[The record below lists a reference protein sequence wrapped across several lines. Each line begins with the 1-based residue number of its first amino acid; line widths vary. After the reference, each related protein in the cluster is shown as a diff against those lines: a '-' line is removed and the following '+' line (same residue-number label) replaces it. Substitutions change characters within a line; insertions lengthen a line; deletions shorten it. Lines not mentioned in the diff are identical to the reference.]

1 MMERRNQV
9 FQTLKPHCV
18 KLSQAALG
26 LAGKAGNS
34 KDVVDSLARLLTT
47 LKDITTSSGSLD
59 EKLADYVFF
68 PLSHVLRESQNL
80 PVRALELSLHSLS
93 ILLRTG
99 WRSRIAP
106 NLGGQLLILLTF
118 LANASSAGKKI
129 PNTSEE
135 LQSVAFI
142 CLSELFSALA
152 FTQQGRESLISSAN
166 IPALS
171 HAITVVLEGITNGA
185 SNEVQLAALA
195 ALKAVCSAMEER
207 DALASFLPGI
217 VSSLTRVL
225 TPSTKSRRS
234 FRLLEGGLDVLS
246 KLFHIVLSDAHTK
259 DLPDNTEDDG
269 KSPKFEGLT
278 LSWLKATAGQIKL
291 ALANIVKL
299 RQHDRIEVRQAL
311 LRLCI
316 RVLKDCRVS
325 LSQSTSMMVETLVML
340 SGVDERDEVQ
350 LTLKQMLGADSNL
363 ANLLRSSLHG
373 WVTALPRIMQSPDDS
388 AKRKFIHLVS
398 IAFRILSEQGIDLT
412 IVDRVMASNL
422 RDSVSNVICESKG
435 FGSVIESSSTSSLT
449 DKKTWSVENQST
461 SFQPLL
467 MNSKG
472 QEDTVLKLESLLEQ
486 LAASDSSM
494 MISRDLIEF
503 TRSSSREP
511 QLASF
516 WLSLKLLELNTKHS
530 IEIEDFLDLGTS
542 QVGLRT
548 ELLEE
553 LYSFSLHILT
563 NSDSE
568 TELDWRFHALSLETV
583 AMQAMR
589 NRVGFRAELVD
600 ALYPVIHLVGSSN
613 PMLRNHAITCLNIVS
628 DACGYAH
635 AGDLIVSN
643 VDYLVNAVALKLNTF
658 DISPQAPQVLLMMI
672 RLSGPS
678 LLPYLDDLVES
689 IFAALEYFHG
699 YPKLVELLFSVLK
712 GIAEEGVKT
721 PQLAITTGDI
731 DSHHKP
737 PWKLASVIDVV
748 DVIKAMKIDAAKSE
762 EEKAEKM
769 EGIFLQKPW
778 NPASNEEEH
787 QANDSLDEEIR
798 EEQPAERPE
807 TPPRAPK
814 IFDILLKISQLTQH
828 YLTSLSP
835 SLRMSLLSLLNTTFP
850 ALASHENSFLPLINT
865 LWPVLL
871 PRLEDPEA
879 YVVSGALD
887 VVAIMCL
894 HAGDFMTS
902 RIEGIWEDITKI
914 HHRAARAVRKPPQS
928 SGDSTSMTILQ
939 STPRRTDIVLSEPA
953 QATQAANQEYYVDAP
968 TRLVWESL
976 VRFLTT
982 IVENVSVRE
991 EIFDDVLSML
1001 EPVLEER
1008 TAIKKSL
1015 EIRNSDAVWLKL
1027 FAKSQRQ
1034 MHESEVKNGPKYKLT
1049 EPVGR
1054 PEWKFARLEAR

>member
-1 MMERRNQV
+1 M
-9 FQTLKPHCV
+9 

-26 LAGKAGNS
+26 FAGKAGNS
-34 KDVVDSLARLLTT
+34 KDVVDSLTRLLTT
-47 LKDITTSSGSLD
+47 LKDITTSSDSLD

-80 PVRALELSLHSLS
+80 PVRALELSLHCLS

-106 NLGGQLLILLTF
+106 NLGGQLLILLAF

-152 FTQQGRESLISSAN
+152 FTQQDRESLISSAN

-171 HAITVVLEGITNGA
+171 HAITVILEGITDGA

-195 ALKAVCSAMEER
+195 ALKAMCSAVEER

-246 KLFHIVLSDAHTK
+246 QLFHIVLSDAHTK
-259 DLPDNTEDDG
+259 NLPDNTEGDG

-325 LSQSTSMMVETLVML
+325 LSQSTGMMVETLVML

-373 WVTALPRIMQSPDDS
+373 WVTALPRIMQSSDDS
-388 AKRKFIHLVS
+388 AKRKIIHQVS

-422 RDSVSNVICESKG
+422 RDSVSNVICEPKG

-472 QEDTVLKLESLLEQ
+472 QENTVLELESLLQQ
-486 LAASDSSM
+486 LVTSDSSM
-494 MISRDLIEF
+494 MISRDLVEF
-503 TRSSSREP
+503 TRSGSSEP

-553 LYSFSLHILT
+553 LYSFSLYILT

-628 DACGYAH
+628 EACGYAH
-635 AGDLIVSN
+635 ASDLIVSN
-643 VDYLVNAVALKLNTF
+643 VDYLVNTVALKLNTF

-721 PQLAITTGDI
+721 PQLAITTGDV
-731 DSHHKP
+731 DSHHKL
-737 PWKLASVIDVV
+737 PWKPASVTDVV
-748 DVIKAMKIDAAKSE
+748 DVIKAMKINAAKSE
-762 EEKAEKM
+762 ERAEKT
-769 EGIFLQKPW
+769 EGIFPQKPW
-778 NPASNEEEH
+778 NPADNEEEH
-787 QANDSLDEEIR
+787 QANDSFDEETK

-807 TPPRAPK
+807 TPPPAPK
-814 IFDILLKISQLTQH
+814 TFDVLLKISQLTQH
-828 YLTSLSP
+828 YLTSPSP
-835 SLRMSLLSLLNTTFP
+835 SLRTSLLSLLNTTFP

-914 HHRAARAVRKPPQS
+914 HHRAVRAVRRPPRG
-928 SGDSTSMTILQ
+928 SGDSTSMTISQ

-953 QATQAANQEYYVDAP
+953 QVTQAANQEYYVDAP

-1015 EIRNSDAVWLKL
+1015 ETRNPDAVWLKL

-1034 MHESEVKNGPKYKLT
+1034 MHEPGDKNGPKYRLT

-1054 PEWKFARLEAR
+1054 PEWKFARLETR

>member
-1 MMERRNQV
+1 M
-9 FQTLKPHCV
+9 

-26 LAGKAGNS
+26 FAGKAGNS
-34 KDVVDSLARLLTT
+34 KDVVDSLTQLLTT

-80 PVRALELSLHSLS
+80 PVRALELSLHCLS

-99 WRSRIAP
+99 WRSRIASD
-106 NLGGQLLILLTF
+106 LGGQLLILLTF
-118 LANASSAGKKI
+118 LANTSSAGKKI

-135 LQSVAFI
+135 LQLVAFI

-152 FTQQGRESLISSAN
+152 FTQQSRESLISSAN
-166 IPALS
+166 IPALG
-171 HAITVVLEGITNGA
+171 HAITVTLEGITDGA

-195 ALKAVCSAMEER
+195 ALKAVCSAVEER

-225 TPSTKSRRS
+225 TLSTKSRRS

-246 KLFHIVLSDAHTK
+246 QLFHIVLSDAHTK
-259 DLPDNTEDDG
+259 DLPDNAEDDG
-269 KSPKFEGLT
+269 KLPKSEGLT

-299 RQHDRIEVRQAL
+299 RQHNRIEVRQAL

-325 LSQSTSMMVETLVML
+325 LPQSTGMMVETLVML
-340 SGVDERDEVQ
+340 SGVDKQDEVQ
-350 LTLKQMLGADSNL
+350 LTLRQMLGADSNL

-388 AKRKFIHLVS
+388 AKRKIIHQVS

-422 RDSVSNVICESKG
+422 RDSVSNIICESKG
-435 FGSVIESSSTSSLT
+435 FGSVIESSSTSSLRN
-449 DKKTWSVENQST
+449 KKTWSVENQST

-467 MNSKG
+467 MDAKG
-472 QEDTVLKLESLLEQ
+472 QEDTVVELESLLQQ
-486 LAASDSSM
+486 LATSDSSM
-494 MISRDLIEF
+494 MISRDLVEF

-553 LYSFSLHILT
+553 LYSFSLYILT
-563 NSDSE
+563 NSDPE
-568 TELDWRFHALSLETV
+568 TELDWRFQALSLEIV
-583 AMQAMR
+583 AMQAIR
-589 NRVGFRAELVD
+589 NRIGFRTELAD

-613 PMLRNHAITCLNIVS
+613 PILRNHAITCLNIVS

-635 AGDLIVSN
+635 ASDLVVSN

-699 YPKLVELLFSVLK
+699 YPKLVELLFLVLK

-721 PQLAITTGDI
+721 PQLAITMGDV
-731 DSHHKP
+731 DSHHKL
-737 PWKLASVIDVV
+737 PWKPAGMTDVV

-762 EEKAEKM
+762 EEKAGNTK
-769 EGIFLQKPW
+769 GISPQKPW

-787 QANDSLDEEIR
+787 QANDFFDEETK

-807 TPPRAPK
+807 TPPPAPK
-814 IFDILLKISQLTQH
+814 TFDVLLKISQLTQH
-828 YLTSLSP
+828 YLTSPSP
-835 SLRMSLLSLLNTTFP
+835 SLRTSLLSLLNTTLP
-850 ALASHENSFLPLINT
+850 ALASHESSFLPLINT

-894 HAGDFMTS
+894 HARDFMTS
-902 RIEGIWEDITKI
+902 RIEGIWEDIIKI
-914 HHRAARAVRKPPQS
+914 HHRAVRAVRRPPQS
-928 SGDSTSMTILQ
+928 SGDSTSMTISQ
-939 STPRRTDIVLSEPA
+939 STPGRADIVLSEPA
-953 QATQAANQEYYVDAP
+953 PVTQAANQEYYVDAP

-1001 EPVLEER
+1001 ELILEEP

-1015 EIRNSDAVWLKL
+1015 ETRNPDAVWLKL
-1027 FAKSQRQ
+1027 FAKSQQQ
-1034 MHESEVKNGPKYKLT
+1034 MHKPGVKNGPKYKLAR
-1049 EPVGR
+1049 PVGR

>member
-1 MMERRNQV
+1 M
-9 FQTLKPHCV
+9 

-34 KDVVDSLARLLTT
+34 KDVVDSLAQLLTT
-47 LKDITTSSGSLD
+47 LKDITTSSGPLD

-80 PVRALELSLHSLS
+80 PVRALELSLHCLS

-106 NLGGQLLILLTF
+106 DLGGQLLILLTF

-142 CLSELFSALA
+142 SLSELFSALA

-166 IPALS
+166 IPALG
-171 HAITVVLEGITNGA
+171 HAITVTLEGITDGA

-195 ALKAVCSAMEER
+195 ALKAVCSAVEER

-217 VSSLTRVL
+217 VSSLTRAL
-225 TPSTKSRRS
+225 TLSTKSRRS

-246 KLFHIVLSDAHTK
+246 QLFHIVLSDAHTK
-259 DLPDNTEDDG
+259 DLPDNAKDDG
-269 KSPKFEGLT
+269 KSPKSEGLT

-316 RVLKDCRVS
+316 TVLKDCRVS
-325 LSQSTSMMVETLVML
+325 LSQSTGMMVETLVML
-340 SGVDERDEVQ
+340 SGVDKQDEVQ
-350 LTLKQMLGADSNL
+350 LTLKQMLGADSKL

-388 AKRKFIHLVS
+388 AKRKIIHQVS

-422 RDSVSNVICESKG
+422 RDSVSNVICKSKG
-435 FGSVIESSSTSSLT
+435 FGSVIESSSTSSLR

-467 MNSKG
+467 MNAKS
-472 QEDTVLKLESLLEQ
+472 QEDTVVELESLLQQ
-486 LAASDSSM
+486 LATSDSSM

-553 LYSFSLHILT
+553 LYSFSLYILT

-568 TELDWRFHALSLETV
+568 TELDWRFYALSLETV

-589 NRVGFRAELVD
+589 NRIGFRAELVD

-613 PMLRNHAITCLNIVS
+613 PMLRSHAITCLNIVS

-635 AGDLIVSN
+635 ASDLIVSN

-721 PQLAITTGDI
+721 PQLAITMGDV
-731 DSHHKP
+731 DSHHKL
-737 PWKLASVIDVV
+737 PWKPAGMTDVV

-762 EEKAEKM
+762 EEKAENTK
-769 EGIFLQKPW
+769 GISSQKPW

-787 QANDSLDEEIR
+787 QANDSFDEETK

-807 TPPRAPK
+807 SPPPAPK
-814 IFDILLKISQLTQH
+814 TFDVLLKISQLTQH
-828 YLTSLSP
+828 YLTSPSP
-835 SLRMSLLSLLNTTFP
+835 SLRTSLLSLLNTTFP
-850 ALASHENSFLPLINT
+850 ALASHESSFLPLINT

-894 HAGDFMTS
+894 HARDFMTS
-902 RIEGIWEDITKI
+902 RIEGIWEDIIKI
-914 HHRAARAVRKPPQS
+914 HHRAVRAVRRPPQS
-928 SGDSTSMTILQ
+928 SGDSTSMTISR
-939 STPRRTDIVLSEPA
+939 STPRRADIVLSEPA
-953 QATQAANQEYYVDAP
+953 PVTQAANQEYYVDAP

-1001 EPVLEER
+1001 EPILDER

-1015 EIRNSDAVWLKL
+1015 EIRNPDAVWLKL
-1027 FAKSQRQ
+1027 FAKSQQQ
-1034 MHESEVKNGPKYKLT
+1034 MYEPGVKNGPKYKLT
-1049 EPVGR
+1049 KPVGR
-1054 PEWKFARLEAR
+1054 PEWKFARLEA

>member
-1 MMERRNQV
+1 M
-9 FQTLKPHCV
+9 

-34 KDVVDSLARLLTT
+34 KEVVDSLAQLLTT
-47 LKDITTSSGSLD
+47 LKDITTSSGFLD

-80 PVRALELSLHSLS
+80 PVRALELSLHCLS

-106 NLGGQLLILLTF
+106 DLGGQLLILLAF

-142 CLSELFSALA
+142 SLSELFSALA

-166 IPALS
+166 IPALG
-171 HAITVVLEGITNGA
+171 HAITVTLEGITDGA

-195 ALKAVCSAMEER
+195 ALKAVCSAVEER

-217 VSSLTRVL
+217 VSSLTRAL
-225 TPSTKSRRS
+225 TLSTKSRRS

-246 KLFHIVLSDAHTK
+246 QLFHIVLSDAHTK
-259 DLPDNTEDDG
+259 DLPDNAEDDG

-350 LTLKQMLGADSNL
+350 LTLKQMLGADSKL

-373 WVTALPRIMQSPDDS
+373 WVTALPRIMQSSDDS
-388 AKRKFIHLVS
+388 AKRKIIHQVS

-435 FGSVIESSSTSSLT
+435 FGSVIESSSTSSLR

-467 MNSKG
+467 MNAKS
-472 QEDTVLKLESLLEQ
+472 QEDTVVELESLLQQ
-486 LAASDSSM
+486 LATSDSSM
-494 MISRDLIEF
+494 MISRDLVEF

-516 WLSLKLLELNTKHS
+516 WLSLKLLKLNTRHS

-553 LYSFSLHILT
+553 LYSFSLYILT

-589 NRVGFRAELVD
+589 NRIGFRAELVD
-600 ALYPVIHLVGSSN
+600 ALYPIIHLVGSSN
-613 PMLRNHAITCLNIVS
+613 PMLRSHAITCLNIVS

-635 AGDLIVSN
+635 ASDLIVSN

-721 PQLAITTGDI
+721 PPLAITMGDV
-731 DSHHKP
+731 DSHHKL
-737 PWKLASVIDVV
+737 PWKPASMTDVV

-762 EEKAEKM
+762 EEKAENMK
-769 EGIFLQKPW
+769 GISPQKPW

-787 QANDSLDEEIR
+787 QANDSFDEETK

-807 TPPRAPK
+807 TPPPAPK
-814 IFDILLKISQLTQH
+814 TFDVLLKISQLTQH
-828 YLTSLSP
+828 YLTSPSP
-835 SLRMSLLSLLNTTFP
+835 SLRTSLLSLLNTTFP
-850 ALASHENSFLPLINT
+850 ALASHESSFLPLINT

-914 HHRAARAVRKPPQS
+914 HHRAARAIRRPPQS
-928 SGDSTSMTILQ
+928 SGDSTSMTISQ
-939 STPRRTDIVLSEPA
+939 SIPRRTDIVLSEPA
-953 QATQAANQEYYVDAP
+953 RVTQAANQEYYVDAP

-1001 EPVLEER
+1001 EPILEER

-1015 EIRNSDAVWLKL
+1015 ETRNPDAVWLKL
-1027 FAKSQRQ
+1027 FAKSQQQ
-1034 MHESEVKNGPKYKLT
+1034 MHEPGVKNGPKYKLT
-1049 EPVGR
+1049 KPVGR

>member
-26 LAGKAGNS
+26 LAGKVGNS
-34 KDVVDSLARLLTT
+34 KDVVDSLAQLLTA
-47 LKDITTSSGSLD
+47 LKDITTSSDSLD
-59 EKLADYVFF
+59 DKLADYVFF

-80 PVRALELSLHSLS
+80 PVRALELSLHCLS

-142 CLSELFSALA
+142 CLAELFSALA
-152 FTQQGRESLISSAN
+152 FTRQGRESLISSAN

-171 HAITVVLEGITNGA
+171 HAITVILEGITDGA

-195 ALKAVCSAMEER
+195 ALKAVCSAVEER

-225 TPSTKSRRS
+225 TLSTKSRRS
-234 FRLLEGGLDVLS
+234 FRLLESGLNVLS
-246 KLFHIVLSDAHTK
+246 QLFHIVLSDAHTK
-259 DLPDNTEDDG
+259 DLPDNAEDDG
-269 KSPKFEGLT
+269 KSPKSEGLT

-291 ALANIVKL
+291 ALANIIKL

-325 LSQSTSMMVETLVML
+325 LSQSTGMMVETLVML
-340 SGVDERDEVQ
+340 SGVDEQDEVQ
-350 LTLKQMLGADSNL
+350 LTLKQMLGADSKL
-363 ANLLRSSLHG
+363 ANLLRSSLHS
-373 WVTALPRIMQSPDDS
+373 WVTALPRVMQLPDDS
-388 AKRKFIHLVS
+388 AKRKIIHQVS
-398 IAFRILSEQGIDLT
+398 IAFRILSEHGIDLT
-412 IVDRVMASNL
+412 IIDRVMASNL

-435 FGSVIESSSTSSLT
+435 FGSVIESSTSSLM

-467 MNSKG
+467 MNLKG
-472 QEDTVLKLESLLEQ
+472 QEDTVVELESLLQQ
-486 LAASDSSM
+486 LATSDSSM
-494 MISRDLIEF
+494 MISRDLVEF
-503 TRSSSREP
+503 TRSSPREP

-516 WLSLKLLELNTKHS
+516 WLSLKLLELNTRHS

-542 QVGLRT
+542 QLGLRT

-553 LYSFSLHILT
+553 LYSFSLYILT

-613 PMLRNHAITCLNIVS
+613 SMLRNHAITCLNIVS

-635 AGDLIVSN
+635 ASDLIVSN
-643 VDYLVNAVALKLNTF
+643 VDYLVNTVALKLNTF
-658 DISPQAPQVLLMMI
+658 DISPQAPQVLLMMV

-689 IFAALEYFHG
+689 IFTALEYFHG

-721 PQLAITTGDI
+721 PQLAITMGDV
-731 DSHHKP
+731 DLHHKL
-737 PWKLASVIDVV
+737 PWKPASVTDVV

-769 EGIFLQKPW
+769 EGIFPQKPW

-787 QANDSLDEEIR
+787 QANDSFDEETK

-807 TPPRAPK
+807 TPPPAPK
-814 IFDILLKISQLTQH
+814 TFDVLLKISQLTQH
-828 YLTSLSP
+828 YLTSPSP
-835 SLRMSLLSLLNTTFP
+835 SLRTSLLSLLNTTFP

-914 HHRAARAVRKPPQS
+914 HHRAVRAVRRPPQS
-928 SGDSTSMTILQ
+928 SKDSTSLTISP
-939 STPRRTDIVLSEPA
+939 STPRRTDSVLSEPA
-953 QATQAANQEYYVDAP
+953 QVTQAANQEYYVDAP

-982 IVENVSVRE
+982 IVENVSMRE

-1008 TAIKKSL
+1008 AAIKKSL
-1015 EIRNSDAVWLKL
+1015 ETRNPDAVWLKL

-1034 MHESEVKNGPKYKLT
+1034 MHEPGVKNSPKYKLT